1 MCIIINETITI
12 MTQVTIL
19 KEESKRIICINDE
32 EVCLL
37 TPIRN
42 AVKEGCDSRDKYY
55 IENITNSFNLRKF
68 ICNARSIKEVIQ
80 HFEKQLIL
88 TNKK

>member
-1 MCIIINETITI
+1 
-12 MTQVTIL
+12 MTQLTII
-19 KEESKRIICINDE
+19 KEEKQRILCVNGE
-32 EVCLL
+32 ESCFL

-55 IENITNSFNLRKF
+55 IQNITNSFNLRKF
-68 ICNARSIKEVIQ
+68 ICNARSIKQVVQ

-88 TNKK
+88 TNKNQ

>member
-1 MCIIINETITI
+1 MRIIKNETINI

-19 KEESKRIICINDE
+19 KEENKRIICINGE
-32 EVCLL
+32 TVCLL
-37 TPIRN
+37 IPIIN

-55 IENITNSFNLRKF
+55 VWNIDNSFNVRKF
-68 ICNARSIKEVIQ
+68 INNARSIKEVIK

-88 TNKK
+88 TNKN

>member
-1 MCIIINETITI
+1 

-19 KEESKRIICINDE
+19 KEENKRIICINGE
-32 EVCLL
+32 TVCLL
-37 TPIRN
+37 IPIRN

-55 IENITNSFNLRKF
+55 VWDIINSFNLKPF
-68 ICNARSIKEVIQ
+68 VSYSRSIKEVIK

-88 TNKK
+88 TNKNQ

>member
-1 MCIIINETITI
+1 MRIIKHETINI

-19 KEESKRIICINDE
+19 KEENKRIICINGE
-32 EVCLL
+32 TVCLL
-37 TPIRN
+37 IPIRN

-55 IENITNSFNLRKF
+55 VWNIDNSFNVRKF
-68 ICNARSIKEVIQ
+68 INNARNIKQVVQ

-88 TNKK
+88 TNKN